1 MGTIHLNKE
10 SFAARVSD
18 VLESGQWK
26 YLGDKP
32 AIIDFFATW
41 CGPCQALAPTLDAA
55 AERFADQIYV
65 YKVDV
70 DEEPELASLFNIR
83 SIPTLLFVPMQGKPR
98 NWLRF
103 SIFVLSQRCFSS
115 RCKESRKSM

>member
-32 AIIDFFATW
+32 AIIDFF
-41 CGPCQALAPTLDAA
+41 DYFEFKAA
-55 AERFADQIYV
+55 HC
-65 YKVDV
+65 DV
-70 DEEPELASLFNIR
+70 DSLR
-83 SIPTLLFVPMQGKPR
+83 MAL
-98 NWLRF
+98 
-103 SIFVLSQRCFSS
+103 
-115 RCKESRKSM
+115 